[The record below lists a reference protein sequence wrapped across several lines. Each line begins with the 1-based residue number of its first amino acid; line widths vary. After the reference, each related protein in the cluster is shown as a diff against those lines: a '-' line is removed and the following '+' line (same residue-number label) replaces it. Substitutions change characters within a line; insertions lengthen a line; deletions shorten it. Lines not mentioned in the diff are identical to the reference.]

1 MPICATR
8 LLPARCLDAT
18 TDFYAPLGFETL
30 FREDLPGGYLVLRRD
45 AVTLPFVRQR
55 MRVSGGESVS
65 FRISVDDVERCHA
78 DWRGALAASAPQ
90 RLGELCTTTTGREFA
105 LLDLDGT
112 SLRVCQRSVAARPS
126 LTSGAA

>member
-1 MPICATR
+1 MPIWASR

-18 TDFYAPLGFETL
+18 TGFYAPLGFETL

-55 MRVSGGESVS
+55 TRLSGGEPVS

-78 DWRGALAASAPQ
+78 DWRGVLAASAAQ
-90 RLGELCTTTTGREFA
+90 RLGELCTTTAGREFA
-105 LLDLDGT
+105 LLDPDGT
-112 SLRVCQRSVAARPS
+112 SLRVCQRRVA
-126 LTSGAA
+126 TSRSTPGHD